1 MNTKSLK
8 RYLFLLFTCICGT
21 ATLAQNADSI
31 LISVDSTS
39 VNDNNTFKVKPLRY
53 TTKQFIVPVSLVGV
67 GFTINGNGRESLK
80 NEIVEERN
88 EHIAHFRTRFDDYLQ
103 FSPVLLT
110 YGFEVFGMKPKTDP
124 INRSAILLKSEL
136 LMMAAVTALK
146 TTSHT
151 LRPDGSAHTSF
162 PSGHTAQAFAGA
174 TILAEEYGY
183 RYKWVPYVSY
193 GLASTVGAFRMINN
207 KHYISDV
214 IVAAGIGILSAKISY
229 WTHRYKWNRRNSHKY
244 PVKLN

>member
-1 MNTKSLK
+1 MITKSLK

-21 ATLAQNADSI
+21 AALAQNADST
-31 LISVDSTS
+31 LANANS
-39 VNDNNTFKVKPLRY
+39 TFKVKSLRY
-53 TTKQFIVPVSLVGV
+53 TFKQLIIPVSLVGI
-67 GFTINGNGRESLK
+67 GFAVNGAGRESIK

-88 EHIAHFRTRFDDYLQ
+88 EHIPHFRTRLDDYLQ
-103 FSPVLLT
+103 FSPLLLT
-110 YGFEVFGMKPKTDP
+110 YGFEAFGMKPKTEP
-124 INRSAILLKSEL
+124 VNRSVILLKSEL

-162 PSGHTAQAFAGA
+162 PSGHTAEAFAGA
-174 TILAEEYGY
+174 VMLSEEYGY

-193 GLASTVGAFRMINN
+193 GLASTVGALRVINN

-214 IVAAGIGILSAKISY
+214 IVAAGIGILCTKISY
-229 WTHRYKWNRRNSHKY
+229 WTHRYKWNKHNSHNY
-244 PVKLN
+244 HVELN